1 MNDKKRRYGP
11 APKAESEIR
20 NIRRGVYFNK
30 SEYSVLIQKAFP
42 HGIAGLSEIAI
53 KRRIGSFIRNL
64 IIDAVPPS
72 IPSINSEAWLK
83 LSRANSNLNQVMQIA
98 NKFDDADLFD
108 TANHIKKS
116 IDELRY
122 VLIGVTFDSD
132 EPEDLE
138 VNNES

>member
-42 HGIAGLSEIAI
+42 HGITGLSEIAI

-64 IIDAVPPS
+64 IIDAIPPF
-72 IPSINSEAWLK
+72 IPAVNSEAWLK
-83 LSRANSNLNQVMQIA
+83 LSKANSNLNQVMQIA
-98 NKFDDADLFD
+98 NKFGDADLFD

-122 VLIGVTFDSD
+122 ALIGVTFDSD

>member
-98 NKFDDADLFD
+98 NKFDDTDLFD
-108 TANHIKKS
+108 TAEHMKKS

-122 VLIGVTFDSD
+122 ALIGVTFDSD
-132 EPEDLE
+132 EQEELE
-138 VNNES
+138 VDNES

>member
-98 NKFDDADLFD
+98 NKFNDTDLFD
-108 TANHIKKS
+108 SAEQIRKT

-122 VLIGVTFDSD
+122 TLIGVTFDSN

-138 VNNES
+138 ADDES